1 MEGQIDRRLKK
12 AGKES
17 LLETP
22 SLIELHH
29 GRGRDELVHQA
40 LKDPLAERMPFE
52 DFLPNV
58 AFYSE
63 RGLLLGRCPGPSIS
77 RRRSKKMG
85 FRPRKEDP
93 RKEDPRKKNPRK
105 KNPRK
110 KKRTPKRGFPSPPTG
125 GDFGER

>member
-1 MEGQIDRRLKK
+1 LEGPIDRRLKK

-58 AFYSE
+58 AFYSGGAQ
-63 RGLLLGRCPGPSIS
+63 GLYLS
-77 RRRSKKMG
+77 RRSWSPISEPEMLALIGPKIPAKMRLR
-85 FRPRKEDP
+85 RPLFTGSQPDQ
-93 RKEDPRKKNPRK
+93 
-105 KNPRK
+105 
-110 KKRTPKRGFPSPPTG
+110 PKGLNG
-125 GDFGER
+125 GCQSAV